1 MHTTHH
7 LKTPASRKR
16 PLLTL
21 VAVGFAA
28 FCHSADAQTYGL
40 ARNQSITVPAGQV
53 CEILNFVQTGLTAN
67 SCWLLLNNIKFFQAY
82 GVDSSPFDQPAPK
95 NFFIPGPATI
105 TMVTGASTTATCSY
119 RLFPNGAS
127 VPVANLP
134 SNSVVIPSNATG
146 SVAIILESSSDFVTW
161 TASNPGTYA
170 PTTQNRFFRVRAVQ
184 Q

>member
-1 MHTTHH
+1 MKIPFHSTITTPRSF
-7 LKTPASRKR
+7 LIAAC
-16 PLLTL
+16 LL
-21 VAVGFAA
+21 AA
-28 FCHSADAQTYGL
+28 FTHSASAQQYGL
-40 ARNQSITVPAGQV
+40 AVNQNISVASGQV
-53 CEILNFVQTGLTAN
+53 CEILNFVQTGGTAEN
-67 SCWLLLNNIKFFQAY
+67 CWLVLNSNKFFQAY
-82 GVDSSPFDQPAPK
+82 GVDSGAFSQPSPK

-105 TMVTGASTTATCSY
+105 TMTFGTGAKATCSY

-146 SVAIILESSSDFVTW
+146 SVSIILESSSDFVTW
-161 TASNPGTYA
+161 TAANPGTYA